1 MTLVRWEPSALF
13 GNFFDAPPVAQVR
26 RRWVPA
32 IDLVE
37 TAEEYLL
44 RADLPGLG
52 GDDVKIELDD
62 GVLTVSGER
71 RSETANAGNGYR
83 RIERASG
90 SFSRSLTLPAGID
103 AEQIK
108 ASFTDGVL
116 EVHIPRPEQRKP
128 HRVTIETGSAAA
140 AIEG

>member
-26 RRWVPA
+26 QRWVPA

-37 TAEEYLL
+37 AAEEYLL

-52 GDDVKIELDD
+52 GDDVKVELDD

-71 RSETANAGNGYR
+71 RSEGEHSANGYR

-90 SFSRSLTLPAGID
+90 SFRRSLTLPAGVD
-103 AEQIK
+103 AEQIR
-108 ASFTDGVL
+108 ASFADGVL

-140 AIEG
+140 AIDA